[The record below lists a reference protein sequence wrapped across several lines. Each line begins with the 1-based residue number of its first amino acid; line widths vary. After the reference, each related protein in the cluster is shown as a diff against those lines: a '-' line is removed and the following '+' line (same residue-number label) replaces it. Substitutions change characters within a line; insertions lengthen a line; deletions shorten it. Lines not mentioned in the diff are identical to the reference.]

1 MKPFKTLG
9 LFTIGML
16 ANHVAFAAETDLIK
30 NKLEKQGY
38 TFVKQI
44 DAPEGLIG
52 WTGYK
57 DEYPSTV
64 FIAKDQKYY
73 LVGDLFDQSGKNL
86 TEQAIN
92 THVKNAVL
100 DEIWKSLEKSTW
112 IQDGQ
117 NSAERI
123 IYVFND
129 PNCSYCHTFWKQAR
143 PFVNSGKVQL
153 RHIMVGIIRPSSKGQ
168 AATILGS
175 SDPAKF
181 FTEYNSA
188 NGKSKLKEM
197 QTNTISKDLLDKL
210 NSNEKLMDKYGFY
223 ATPALIWKD
232 SKGEVQSQQ
241 GVPKDL
247 NKLLAE

>member
-1 MKPFKTLG
+1 MKPLKTLG
-9 LFTIGML
+9 LFTIGVL
-16 ANHVAFAAETDLIK
+16 TNQIAFAAEADLIK
-30 NKLEKQGY
+30 TKLEKEGY

-44 DAPEGLIG
+44 EAPEGLIG

-73 LVGDLFDQSGKNL
+73 LVGDLFDQTGKNL
-86 TEQAIN
+86 TEQAIH
-92 THVKNAVL
+92 THVKGAVL

-112 IQDGQ
+112 IQDGKAD
-117 NSAERI
+117 AEKI

-129 PNCSYCHTFWKQAR
+129 PNCGYCHTFWKQAR

-153 RHIMVGIIRPSSKGQ
+153 RHIMVGVIRPSSKGQ
-168 AATILGS
+168 AASILNS
-175 SDPAKF
+175 SNPVEV
-181 FTEYNSA
+181 FTEYNLA

-197 QTNTISKDLLDKL
+197 QSIPQDLSEKIDFNT
-210 NSNEKLMDKYGFY
+210 KLMDKYGFY

-232 SKGEVQSQQ
+232 SKGEIQSQQ

-247 NKLLAE
+247 TKLLTE

>member
-1 MKPFKTLG
+1 MKPLKTLG
-9 LFTIGML
+9 LFTIGIL
-16 ANHVAFAAETDLIK
+16 ANHVAFAAEADLIK

-64 FIAKDQKYY
+64 FISKDQKYY
-73 LVGDLFDQSGKNL
+73 LVGDLFNQSGQNL

-92 THVKNAVL
+92 THVKGAVL
-100 DEIWKSLEKSTW
+100 NEIWKSLEKSTW
-112 IQDGQ
+112 IQDGKTD
-117 NSAERI
+117 AEKI

-143 PFVNSGKVQL
+143 PYVDSGKVQL
-153 RHIMVGIIRPSSKGQ
+153 RHILVGIIRPSSKRE
-168 AATILGS
+168 ASIIL
-175 SDPAKF
+175 DNPNPAEF
-181 FTEYNSA
+181 FKQYNLS
-188 NGKSKLKEM
+188 NGKSKLKETPPM
-197 QTNTISKDLLDKL
+197 VLSKDLSDKL
-210 NSNEKLMDKYGFY
+210 DFNAELMNKYGFY

-232 SKGEVQSQQ
+232 SKGEIQSQQ

>member
-1 MKPFKTLG
+1 MKKFKTLG
-9 LFTIGML
+9 LFTIGVL
-16 ANHVAFAAETDLIK
+16 ANSVAFAAETDLIK
-30 NKLEKQGY
+30 NKLEKEGY

-44 DAPEGLIG
+44 EAPEGLIG

-57 DEYPSTV
+57 NEYPSTV

-92 THVKNAVL
+92 THVKSAVL
-100 DEIWKSLEKSTW
+100 NEIWKSLEKSTW

-117 NSAERI
+117 SNAEKI

-153 RHIMVGIIRPSSKGQ
+153 RHIMVGVIRPSSKGQ
-168 AATILGS
+168 AATILS
-175 SDPAKF
+175 NANPAEI
-181 FTEYNSA
+181 FTQFNLA

-197 QTNTISKDLLDKL
+197 QNIPQDLSDQLDANT
-210 NSNEKLMDKYGFY
+210 KLMDKYGFY

-232 SKGEVQSQQ
+232 NKGEIQSQQ
-241 GVPKDL
+241 GLPKDL

>member
-1 MKPFKTLG
+1 MKPLKTLG
-9 LFTIGML
+9 LFTIGIL
-16 ANHVAFAAETDLIK
+16 ANHVAFAAEADLIK

-57 DEYPSTV
+57 HEYPSTV
-64 FIAKDQKYY
+64 FISKDQKYY
-73 LVGDLFDQSGKNL
+73 LVGDLFNQSGQNL

-92 THVKNAVL
+92 THVKGAVL

-112 IQDGQ
+112 IQDGK
-117 NSAERI
+117 SDAEKI

-153 RHIMVGIIRPSSKGQ
+153 RHIMVGVIRPSSKGQ
-168 AATILGS
+168 AASILNNHN
-175 SDPAKF
+175 PAEF
-181 FTEYNSA
+181 FTEYNLA

-197 QTNTISKDLLDKL
+197 QSIPKDL
-210 NSNEKLMDKYGFY
+210 SEKIDFNTNLMDKYGFY

-232 SKGEVQSQQ
+232 SKGEIQSQQ